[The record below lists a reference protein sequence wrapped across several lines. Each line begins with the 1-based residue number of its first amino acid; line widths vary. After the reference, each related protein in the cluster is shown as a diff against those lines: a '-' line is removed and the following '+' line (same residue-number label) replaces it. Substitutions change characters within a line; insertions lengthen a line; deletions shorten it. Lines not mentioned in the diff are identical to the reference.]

1 MRNEVEHA
9 QNERAYRGMKDELA
23 RVYPL
28 KQFVAFGH
36 GEIIG
41 NSAAF
46 DELLDCIRRQG
57 RDPREV
63 MVIRVGDTDLDGA
76 TIFTRFPSHMK

>member
-9 QNERAYRGMKDELA
+9 HNEVAYRGMKDELT

-36 GEIIG
+36 GRIIG
-41 NSAAF
+41 DSADF
-46 DELLDCIRRQG
+46 DELLDCIKRQG
-57 RDPREV
+57 RNPREV
-63 MVIRVGDTDLDGA
+63 MVIRVGEIELDGA
-76 TIFTRFPSHMK
+76 TIFSPLLSSRK

>member
-9 QNERAYRGMKDELA
+9 QNEVAYQAMKDELA
-23 RVYPL
+23 RVYPM

-36 GEIIG
+36 GRIIG
-41 NSAAF
+41 DSADF
-46 DELLDCIRRQG
+46 DELLDCIKRQG

-63 MVIRVGDTDLDGA
+63 MVIRVGDIELDGA
-76 TIFTRFPSHMK
+76 TIFSPFLSLAK